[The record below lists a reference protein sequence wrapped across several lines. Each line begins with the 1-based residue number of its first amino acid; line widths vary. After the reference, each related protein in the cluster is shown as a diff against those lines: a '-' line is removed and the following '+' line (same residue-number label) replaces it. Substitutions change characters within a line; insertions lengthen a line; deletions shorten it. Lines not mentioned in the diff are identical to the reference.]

1 MSHNDPISDMVCR
14 IKNAQNAGFREVTV
28 PFSNSI
34 EAILRVLKEE
44 GYVGDFAKNEVRK
57 GVHTLTVTLSY
68 TDTAPV
74 IQEFKRVSKPGRRVY
89 VNKKRMPK
97 FKNGLGVN
105 ILSTPKGILA
115 DHQAFTLNVAGE
127 LLCSVF

>member
-1 MSHNDPISDMVCR
+1 MFHNDPISDMVCR
-14 IKNAQNAGFREVTV
+14 IKNAQKAGFREVVV
-28 PFSNSI
+28 PFSKCI

-44 GYVGDFAKNEVRK
+44 GYVVDFVRQELRK
-57 GVHTLTVTLSY
+57 GVNVLNVTLSY

-89 VNKKRMPK
+89 VSRKKMPK